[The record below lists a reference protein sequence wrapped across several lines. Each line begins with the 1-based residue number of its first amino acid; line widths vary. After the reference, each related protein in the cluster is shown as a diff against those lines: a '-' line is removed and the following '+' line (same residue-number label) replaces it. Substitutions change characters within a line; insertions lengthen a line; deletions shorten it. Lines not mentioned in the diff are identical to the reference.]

1 MNIYDDGRCID
12 SGKHDLFFSD
22 NPSELAAAQE
32 ICMGCEVRIL
42 CLQEALDQA
51 IEWGVWGGVIF
62 WDGRPFHRRRG
73 RGRPRRVDQGL
84 ELEADVAELWQQ
96 VRST

>member
-12 SGKHDLFFSD
+12 SGRHDLFFSD
-22 NPSELAAAQE
+22 KPSELAAAQE

-62 WDGRPFHRRRG
+62 WDGQPFHRRRG

-84 ELEADVAELWQQ
+84 QLEADVSELWQQ
-96 VRST
+96 VRSA